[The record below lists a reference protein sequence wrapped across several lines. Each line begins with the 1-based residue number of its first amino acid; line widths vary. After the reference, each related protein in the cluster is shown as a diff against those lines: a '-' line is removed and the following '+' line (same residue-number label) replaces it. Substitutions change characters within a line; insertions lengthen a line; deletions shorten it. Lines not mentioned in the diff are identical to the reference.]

1 LESLVE
7 ISLVFPVHPSE
18 EVLEEYAFGRLNGDH
33 LNAVDDHLLVCETC
47 QAVIET
53 TDEYIRLMKTA
64 VALPALKP
72 RRRLEQMWNAV
83 QARVSARSGA
93 WVWVSLLAFGFLVGS
108 VSLSNRFS
116 PASAAAPLQSY
127 RGGDALRENGASMN
141 AAPASRPLDFTIRAE
156 DVPSA
161 PSYRLE
167 VVTETGKT
175 EWSGDA
181 KPGERE
187 LTAHMNR
194 GLPAGL
200 YWVRLYGQQAEL
212 LSEFGL
218 RLK

>member
-1 LESLVE
+1 ME

-47 QAVIET
+47 QAVLEEA
-53 TDEYIRLMKTA
+53 DEYIRLVKIAA
-64 VALPALKP
+64 VLPAPKP
-72 RRRLEQMWNAV
+72 RRSLEQVWNSVRAAASPRAGV
-83 QARVSARSGA
+83 
-93 WVWVSLLAFGFLVGS
+93 WVWASLLAAGCLVGS

-116 PASAAAPLQSY
+116 PAATAAPLQSY
-127 RGGDALRENGASMN
+127 RGGDVLRDDGVSMN
-141 AAPASRPLDFTIRAE
+141 RAPASHPLDFTIRAE
-156 DVPSA
+156 DVPSS
-161 PSYRLE
+161 PEYRLE

-175 EWSGDA
+175 VWIGAA

-200 YWVRLYGQQAEL
+200 YWVRLYGQPAEL